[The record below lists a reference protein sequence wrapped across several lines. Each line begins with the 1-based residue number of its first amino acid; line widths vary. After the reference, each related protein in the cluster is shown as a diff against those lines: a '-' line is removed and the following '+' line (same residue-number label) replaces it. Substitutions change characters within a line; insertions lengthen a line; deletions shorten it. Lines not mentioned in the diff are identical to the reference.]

1 MHIIIMEVGMLG
13 TNSYLVYC
21 NNTRDG
27 VIIDPGGDGEKIIEV
42 IKENHINIKYIL
54 NTHGHH
60 DHIGANKQL
69 KEYTNKDLLIHE
81 KDSSML
87 ISPEKNFLFLRRPEN
102 CSPAA
107 DGFLKEGQLITFG
120 ECSLK
125 VIELPGHTPG
135 GVGFYAEKKG
145 ILFSGDTLFYGSIGR
160 TDLPGS
166 DYQEMTKSLK
176 KLMELPDETIV
187 YPGHGPKTSVALEKD
202 INPFI

>member
-1 MHIIIMEVGMLG
+1 
-13 TNSYLVYC
+13 
-21 NNTRDG
+21 
-27 VIIDPGGDGEKIIEV
+27 
-42 IKENHINIKYIL
+42 
-54 NTHGHH
+54 
-60 DHIGANKQL
+60 
-69 KEYTNKDLLIHE
+69 
-81 KDSSML
+81 ML